1 MINQSQSLLYLIQ
14 PCSETVQ
21 WAIGRLNQGGLQVL
35 QTFDF
40 EGARGIDTSCTCAYH
55 GTERCDCQ
63 MAVLLVYGKYPDP
76 ATLVIHG
83 QDGKTWISMATP
95 VETGSRQNLE
105 SSVRHTLIH
114 RYTDSLPPVEP
125 SYGTQPTG

>member
-1 MINQSQSLLYLIQ
+1 MSALLPFL
-14 PCSETVQ
+14 
-21 WAIGRLNQGGLQVL
+21 ALNQNHNQAEIWVKEKLTGAGFRVVPTFDLQV
-35 QTFDF
+35 
-40 EGARGIDTSCTCAYH
+40 ARRAHSECSCPHH
-55 GTERCDCQ
+55 GTDECNCQ
-63 MAVLLVYGKYPDP
+63 LVVLLVYGRSADP

-83 QDGKTWISMATP
+83 QDGKTWISLAPP

-125 SYGTQPTG
+125 SYGTQPTA